1 MTVDELARAADVP
14 VRTIREYQ
22 TLGLLAPPER
32 RGRVGAYDDDHL
44 RRLRLIG
51 RLQDRG
57 YSLAGIRDLLDAWA
71 SGRTL
76 PAVLGVELGPIAL
89 DETPTMLT
97 ADELAGRVE
106 GLRGRALRRAQE
118 VGLVD
123 GQADDGR
130 FSVRSPALLALLG
143 DGVAAGLPLTDAL
156 QVAGDVRQR
165 LRGLADMV
173 VERFATEVWAAAV
186 DAGRTDQVTPL
197 LRRDRL
203 LLIQAAASLLT
214 DELGRALLA
223 ASATAPDGG
232 RLRAAVEEVRVGAV
246 ADGAGRVERRRS

>member
-22 TLGLLAPPER
+22 TIGLLAPPER

-44 RRLRLIG
+44 RRLRLIA

-89 DETPTMLT
+89 DETPTVLT
-97 ADELAGRVE
+97 ADELTGRVE
-106 GLRGRALRRAQE
+106 GLRGRALRQAQE
-118 VGLVD
+118 VGLLD
-123 GQADDGR
+123 GQADGR
-130 FSVRSPALLALLG
+130 FTVRSPALLALLG
-143 DGVAAGLPLTDAL
+143 DVVAVGLPLTGAL
-156 QVAGDVRQR
+156 EVAGEIRRR
-165 LRGLADMV
+165 LGGLADVV
-173 VERFATEVWAAAV
+173 VERFATEVWAPAV
-186 DAGRTDQVTPL
+186 DAGRTDEVTPL

-223 ASATAPDGG
+223 ASATAPDSG
-232 RLRAAVEEVRVGAV
+232 RLRAAVEGVRVGAV

>member
-32 RGRVGAYDDDHL
+32 RGRVGAYDDHHL

-89 DETPTMLT
+89 DETPTVLT
-97 ADELAGRVE
+97 ADELTGRVE
-106 GLRGRALRRAQE
+106 GLRGRALRLAQE

-123 GQADDGR
+123 GHADGR
-130 FSVRSPALLALLG
+130 FTVRSPALLALLG
-143 DGVAAGLPLTDAL
+143 DVVAAGLPLTDAL
-156 QVAGDVRQR
+156 EVAGEIRRR
-165 LRGLADMV
+165 LGGLANMV
-173 VERFATEVWAAAV
+173 VERFATQVWAAAV
-186 DAGRTDQVTPL
+186 DAGRTDEVTPL

-232 RLRAAVEEVRVGAV
+232 RLRAAVEEARVGAV